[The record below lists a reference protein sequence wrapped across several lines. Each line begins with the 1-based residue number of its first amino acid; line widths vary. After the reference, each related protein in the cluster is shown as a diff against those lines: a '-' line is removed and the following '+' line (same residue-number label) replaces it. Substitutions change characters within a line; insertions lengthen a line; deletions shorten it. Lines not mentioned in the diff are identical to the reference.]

1 MKRAV
6 MWVLL
11 LLLSQTVG
19 AIELAGVKVAEK
31 VQVGGQSLVLNGA
44 GTRLMVGMFHVYAIA
59 LYLPEPKHSVAEVLD
74 EQSRKRVTLDFMFGV
89 TSVQLLEA
97 TYKLMTEN
105 LSAEEM
111 KRTEAGWQ
119 QFSALFGKISD
130 INKGD
135 HLALDHQPGTGV
147 SVSLNGKEIGRV
159 ADARFIRAF
168 LMAWLGDRPAQAD
181 LKDSLLGIAAA
192 NGK

>member
-1 MKRAV
+1 MKRV
-6 MWVLL
+6 LLSVLL
-11 LLLSQTVG
+11 LSLSQTVG

-31 VQVGGQSLVLNGA
+31 VQAGGQSLVLNGA

-105 LSAEEM
+105 LSADEM
-111 KRTEAGWQ
+111 KRAEGGWK
-119 QFSALFGKISD
+119 QFAAIFDKVPD

-135 HLALDHQPGTGV
+135 HLVLDHQPGTGV
-147 SVSLNGKEIGRV
+147 NVSLNGKEIGRV
-159 ADARFIRAF
+159 ADARFIRGF

-181 LKDSLLGIAAA
+181 LKDRLLGITAA

>member
-105 LSAEEM
+105 LSADEM

>member
-159 ADARFIRAF
+159 ADAHFIRAF

>member
-135 HLALDHQPGTGV
+135 HLALDYQPGTGV